1 MIDLYT
7 GRTPNGIKVSI
18 ALEEMGLPYT
28 VYALDLMTNEQK
40 LPEFLAINPN
50 GRIPAIVDR
59 DEGNFPVF
67 ESGACLIYLAEKTG
81 KLLPTDRKGRSRVIQ
96 WIMFQMG
103 GIGPM
108 QGQAGWFKRNAPDN
122 QVGIERYMNETN
134 RLYGVLEARLAES
147 PFLAGADYSIA
158 DIANYGW
165 VWASDFSGIDL
176 GPFPHVKTWKETIAA
191 RTAVQKGQAIPTDEQ
206 KAQNKAPF
214 VKK

>member
-28 VYALDLMTNEQK
+28 VYALDLMANEQK

-122 QVGIERYMNETN
+122 QVGIDRYMNETK
-134 RLYGVLEARLAES
+134 RLYGVLDARLAES

-176 GPFPHVKTWKETIAA
+176 GPFPHVKTWKEAIAA
-191 RTAVQKGQAIPTDEQ
+191 RAAVQKGQAVPTDDQ

-214 VKK
+214 VRK

>member
-7 GRTPNGIKVSI
+7 ARTPNGIKVSI

-28 VYALDLMTNEQK
+28 VYALDLMANEQK
-40 LPEFLAINPN
+40 LPYLLAINPN
-50 GRIPAIVDR
+50 GRIPALVDR
-59 DEGNFPVF
+59 DEGGFAVF
-67 ESGACLIYLAEKTG
+67 ESGACLVYLAEKTG
-81 KLLPTDRKGRSRVIQ
+81 KLLPVDRKGRSRVIQ
-96 WIMFQMG
+96 WLMFQMG

-122 QVGIERYMNETN
+122 QVAIDRYMTETN
-134 RLYGVLEARLAES
+134 RLYGVLDGQLART

-176 GPFPHVKTWKETIAA
+176 GPFSQVKRWKDTIAA
-191 RTAVQKGQAIPTDEQ
+191 RAAVQRGQAVPTDEQ
-206 KAQNKAPF
+206 KAHNKAPF

>member
-18 ALEEMGLPYT
+18 ALEEMNLPYT
-28 VYALDLMTNEQK
+28 VYALDLMANEQK

-59 DEGNFPVF
+59 DEGDFPVF

-122 QVGIERYMNETN
+122 QVGIDRYMNETN
-134 RLYGVLEARLAES
+134 RLYGVLDARLAES

-176 GPFPHVKTWKETIAA
+176 GPFPHVKKWKGAIAA
-191 RTAVQKGQAIPTDEQ
+191 RAAVQKGQAVPTDDQ
-206 KAQNKAPF
+206 KTQNKAPF

>member
-134 RLYGVLEARLAES
+134 RLYGVLESRLAES

-214 VKK
+214 VRK

>member
-28 VYALDLMTNEQK
+28 VYALDLMANEQK

-59 DEGNFPVF
+59 DEGDFPVF

-122 QVGIERYMNETN
+122 QVGIDRYMNETN
-134 RLYGVLEARLAES
+134 RLYGVLDARLAES

-176 GPFPHVKTWKETIAA
+176 GPFPHVKKWKEAIAA
-191 RTAVQKGQAIPTDEQ
+191 RAAVQKGQAVPTDDQ
-206 KAQNKAPF
+206 KTQNKAPF

>member
-59 DEGNFPVF
+59 DEGNFAVF

-214 VKK
+214 VNK

>member
-1 MIDLYT
+1 
-7 GRTPNGIKVSI
+7 
-18 ALEEMGLPYT
+18 
-28 VYALDLMTNEQK
+28 MTNEQK

-122 QVGIERYMNETN
+122 KVGIERYMNETN
-134 RLYGVLEARLAES
+134 RLYGVLEDRLAES

-191 RTAVQKGQAIPTDEQ
+191 RAAVQKGQAIPTDEQ

>member
-28 VYALDLMTNEQK
+28 VYALDLMANEQK

-81 KLLPTDRKGRSRVIQ
+81 KLLPADRKGRSRVFQ

-122 QVGIERYMNETN
+122 QVGIDRYMNETK
-134 RLYGVLEARLAES
+134 RLYGVLDARLAES

-176 GPFPHVKTWKETIAA
+176 APFPHVKTWKDGIAA
-191 RTAVQKGQAIPTDEQ
+191 RAAVQKGQAIPTDEQ
-206 KAQNKAPF
+206 KTKNKAPF